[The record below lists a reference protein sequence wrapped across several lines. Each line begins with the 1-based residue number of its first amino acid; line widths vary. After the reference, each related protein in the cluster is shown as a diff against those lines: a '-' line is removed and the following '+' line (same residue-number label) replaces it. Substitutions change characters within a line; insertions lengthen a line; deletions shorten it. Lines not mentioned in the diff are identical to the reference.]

1 MLLKESSEKFTSSV
15 PFNVTYII
23 NSLVYDLSMLQCLIC
38 SYAIEKKITK
48 MEKQN
53 PTYLPTYLPIL
64 SFLSNQPQAYFF
76 CFIINIFFEFHD
88 AFSN

>member
-38 SYAIEKKITK
+38 SYTIEKKITK
-48 MEKQN
+48 IEKQN
-53 PTYLPTYLPIL
+53 PTYLPTYLPTY
-64 SFLSNQPQAYFF
+64 S
-76 CFIINIFFEFHD
+76 IFFEQSTPSIFFLLYH
-88 AFSN
+88 